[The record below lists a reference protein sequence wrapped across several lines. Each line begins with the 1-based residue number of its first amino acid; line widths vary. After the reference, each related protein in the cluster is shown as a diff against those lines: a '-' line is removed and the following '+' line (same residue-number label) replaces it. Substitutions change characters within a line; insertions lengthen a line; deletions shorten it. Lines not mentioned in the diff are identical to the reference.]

1 MVLAINLS
9 GTFRYSS
16 SPGLSLA
23 KGIRLENVK
32 GPFVFRDIRI
42 LGRRRAL
49 LCKMARFV
57 RSRIAKP
64 VSGTGARARDFFES
78 RARPVNSW
86 SFHGERAKGK
96 TTGLVKNVVANV
108 ASFSSKRAGIRR
120 QEVSINAVA
129 PRTKGVEVVDSISR
143 CFRRRKR
150 RKSVQSTCTY
160 VL

>member
-23 KGIRLENVK
+23 KGIRLENVNR
-32 GPFVFRDIRI
+32 PFVFRDIRI

-78 RARPVNSW
+78 RP
-86 SFHGERAKGK
+86 HAKGRK
-96 TTGLVKNVVANV
+96 GKQRA
-108 ASFSSKRAGIRR
+108 SSKTSSRTSRR
-120 QEVSINAVA
+120 
-129 PRTKGVEVVDSISR
+129 
-143 CFRRRKR
+143 FRRNEPGYEDKR
-150 RKSVQSTCTY
+150 FP
-160 VL
+160 